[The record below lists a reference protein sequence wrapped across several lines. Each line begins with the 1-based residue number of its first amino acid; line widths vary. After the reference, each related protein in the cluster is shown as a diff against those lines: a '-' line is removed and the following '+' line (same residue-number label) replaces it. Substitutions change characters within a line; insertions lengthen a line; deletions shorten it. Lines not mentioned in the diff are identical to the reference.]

1 MTDFSWSTIRRF
13 LSKSEIIS
21 FNSWLSTEIN
31 CRACS
36 ITTFGS
42 PSLAEISKALL
53 RPGTP
58 NKNRYVGCSVSLSNS
73 ILALIVPT
81 RLYP

>member
-1 MTDFSWSTIRRF
+1 MRRF

-36 ITTFGS
+36 MTTFGS
-42 PSLAEISKALL
+42 PSLAEISNALL

-58 NKNRYVGCSVSLSNS
+58 NRKRYVG
-73 ILALIVPT
+73 
-81 RLYP
+81 